1 MKTVKEIS
9 RISGVS
15 VRTLHHYDAIGLLKP
30 ARITESGYRLYDEAS
45 LQRLQTIL
53 LFRQL
58 QFPLKEIR
66 QILDD
71 PQFDPMLALQQ
82 QIQLLQLQRQHLDDL
97 ISHALK
103 IQKKG
108 RFDMDF
114 STFDTSKLDRYAAEA
129 KEKWGQTAA
138 YKEHEEKTKNYS
150 KGKWNSLAEEMDA
163 VMAEFSLCMK
173 SGAAP
178 DSAEAQ
184 ALAKALQ
191 DHISANYYLCTKE
204 ILAGLGQMYVA
215 DERFR
220 ANIDKHGD
228 GTAAFIRDTI
238 AAYCAE

>member
-15 VRTLHHYDAIGLLKP
+15 VRTLHHYNAIGLLKP

-97 ISHALK
+97 ISHALQ

-129 KEKWGQTAA
+129 KE
-138 YKEHEEKTKNYS
+138 
-150 KGKWNSLAEEMDA
+150 
-163 VMAEFSLCMK
+163 
-173 SGAAP
+173 
-178 DSAEAQ
+178 
-184 ALAKALQ
+184 
-191 DHISANYYLCTKE
+191 
-204 ILAGLGQMYVA
+204 
-215 DERFR
+215 
-220 ANIDKHGD
+220 
-228 GTAAFIRDTI
+228 
-238 AAYCAE
+238 